1 MTARQQAWLGQTI
14 GGKALPTAV
23 VIFGASGDLTHRKIL
38 PALYHLQKNGHLPE
52 GMAIVG
58 FARREQ
64 SEEQFR
70 EGLRQS
76 LEDYSHTQ
84 PIDNAVWSALEPH
97 IYYQKG
103 DMSNPEDYSQLAER
117 LRTLPEASAFGQN
130 HLFYLATAPNF
141 FPVVAEN
148 LGKAG
153 LHAREGVDRYRRLI
167 VEKPFGTDLPS
178 ARALNETLHKVFP
191 EHCIFRIDHY
201 LGKENVQN
209 LLYFRFGNSIF
220 EPLWDRRYIDHVQIT
235 VSETQTIGT
244 RGGYYDM
251 AGASRDMLQNHLMQL
266 FTLIAMEP
274 PASLEA
280 ESIRDEKVKV
290 LRSVPTPSSEEVLRN
305 SVRAQYGPGILGG
318 KTVRPYREEDRVSRR
333 SLTET
338 YVCLRLEID
347 NWRWSGVPFYLRT
360 GKALSHQYTEIC
372 IVFHRPPCV
381 LFAHSLK
388 HIARN
393 WLKIRIQPSEGIHML
408 FNTKV
413 PAQPMI
419 EEARMD
425 FYYRRQD
432 HYFPE
437 AYERLLL
444 DALIGE
450 STLFTRSDEVE
461 QAWRIVDAVEEAWQQ
476 EELDRLPLY
485 APGSMGPV
493 EAEELLRR
501 EGRRWGDPPCEEEEV
516 VRE

>member
-1 MTARQQAWLGQTI
+1 MTTRQTAGLGHMI
-14 GGKALPTAV
+14 GGKVAPAAV

-38 PALYHLQKNGHLPE
+38 PAFYHLQKNGHLPE

-58 FARREQ
+58 FARRDQ
-64 SEEQFR
+64 SEPQFR
-70 EGLRQS
+70 EGLRQA
-76 LEDYSHTQ
+76 LEDHSHTH
-84 PIDNAVWSALEPH
+84 PIDNAVWASLEPH

-103 DMSNPEDYSQLAER
+103 DLANPEDYVRLAER
-117 LRTLPEASAFGQN
+117 LRTLPEAAAFGRN
-130 HLFYLATAPNF
+130 HLYYLATAPNF
-141 FPVVAEN
+141 FPIVAEN

-153 LHAREGVDRYRRLI
+153 LDAREGTGGYRRLI

-178 ARALNETLHKVFP
+178 ARALNQILHQYFP
-191 EHCIFRIDHY
+191 EPCIFRIDHY

-209 LLYFRFGNSIF
+209 LLYFRFANSIF

-235 VSETQTIGT
+235 VAETQTIGT
-244 RGGYYDM
+244 RGAYYET

-290 LRSVPTPSSEEVLRN
+290 LRSVPTPTPEEVLRN
-305 SVRAQYGPGILGG
+305 SVRAQYGPGILNG

-333 SLTET
+333 SLVET
-338 YVCLRLEID
+338 YVCLRLEVD

-360 GKALSHQYTEIC
+360 GKALGHQYTEIC
-372 IVFHRPPCV
+372 IVFHRAPCV
-381 LFAHSLK
+381 LFAHNLK
-388 HIARN
+388 RIARN
-393 WLKIRIQPSEGIHML
+393 WLKIRIQPIEGIHMI

-413 PAQPMI
+413 PGQPAI

-444 DALIGE
+444 DALNGE

-461 QAWRIVDAVEEAWQQ
+461 QAWRIIDAVQAAWREED
-476 EELDRLPLY
+476 LDRLPLY

-501 EGRRWGDPPCEEEEV
+501 EGRRWGDPPCEQEEEL
-516 VRE
+516 RE